1 VDRQNNGQAEGTRY
15 EEFSNQK
22 NCMGPDPGS
31 LLNPE
36 PDQDP
41 GKKRRIFFNAIWASK
56 KDLQSPEEPFG
67 FRV

>member
-1 VDRQNNGQAEGTRY
+1 MYRQSNGQAKGTGCQ
-15 EEFSNQK
+15 EFSNQK
-22 NCMGPDPGS
+22 ICMGRDSGP

-56 KDLQSPEEPFG
+56 KDLQPPEEPFG